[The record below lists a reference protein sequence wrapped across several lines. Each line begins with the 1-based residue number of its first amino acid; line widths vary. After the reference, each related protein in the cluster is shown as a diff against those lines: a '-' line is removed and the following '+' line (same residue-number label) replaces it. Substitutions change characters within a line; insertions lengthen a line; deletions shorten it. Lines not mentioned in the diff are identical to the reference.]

1 MASSPFLEDFDTL
14 LNGILTDYQNQ
25 FPDADVSK
33 GTLIFI
39 KSACL
44 ASARWGL
51 SKKIDWAAK
60 QIFPDTADTN
70 NMYHH
75 AWVHGLSQNPGES
88 DSAYLARLLNDIQQP
103 PAGGNT
109 NDFEQWALG
118 VAGVGKAYCI
128 PLGQGYGTVDVVILA
143 DPTLN
148 GGSEAPS
155 AALLAA
161 VYAYIDSVRPV
172 TAKWFRVL
180 AATIIT
186 QNVTMS
192 TNGNCNVAQTASD
205 ITNYINSLIPGQ
217 ALNLTQ
223 LSAIAIKNGATD
235 ATITV
240 PVANIVPTAYQVLR
254 AGVISVT

>member
-14 LNGILTDYQNQ
+14 LNGILKDYQNQ

-103 PAGGNT
+103 PAGGNA
-109 NDFEQWALG
+109 NDFDQWALG
-118 VAGVGKAYCI
+118 VAGVGKAYCK
-128 PLGQGYGTVDVVILA
+128 VVL
-143 DPTLN
+143 
-148 GGSEAPS
+148 S
-155 AALLAA
+155 
-161 VYAYIDSVRPV
+161 
-172 TAKWFRVL
+172 
-180 AATIIT
+180 
-186 QNVTMS
+186 
-192 TNGNCNVAQTASD
+192 
-205 ITNYINSLIPGQ
+205 
-217 ALNLTQ
+217 
-223 LSAIAIKNGATD
+223 SAITLLPLQGLKVRFHQANS
-235 ATITV
+235 
-240 PVANIVPTAYQVLR
+240 PVVQKDQWVSCGNAH
-254 AGVISVT
+254 